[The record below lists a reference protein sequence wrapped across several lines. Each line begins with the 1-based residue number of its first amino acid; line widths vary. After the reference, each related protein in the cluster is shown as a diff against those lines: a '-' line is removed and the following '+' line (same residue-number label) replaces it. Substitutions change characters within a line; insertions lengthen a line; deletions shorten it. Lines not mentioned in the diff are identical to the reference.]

1 MSEAIVI
8 TSDSACDLS
17 ADIVDKYNVKII
29 PLHVSIGD
37 KDYKDCVDLMPDD
50 IYGIYD
56 KTGLLPKTSATNV
69 LEYVE
74 FFKQFTAKGCSV
86 IHISLSSQVSCVYQ
100 NATLAASELS
110 NVYVLDSLNLST
122 GIGLLVI
129 KACEMRDSGL
139 TAPDI
144 VKNLEKLIPC
154 VNTSFVVDSL
164 EFLHKGGR
172 CSSITV
178 VGANILH
185 IKPCIEVA
193 EGNMRLVKKYRGKLK
208 NAIYNY
214 VQERLKTTT
223 DIDYSRI
230 FITHSGVDGDIIE
243 MVKNIIKENFIF
255 KEILVTR
262 AGCAVTSH
270 CGPNTLGILFVK
282 DIKDN

>member
-37 KDYKDCVDLMPDD
+37 KDYKDCVNLMPDD
-50 IYGIYD
+50 IYRIYD

-129 KACEMRDSGL
+129 KACEMRDRGL

-243 MVKNIIKENFIF
+243 MVKNIIKENSIF

-262 AGCAVTSH
+262 AGCTVTSH
-270 CGPNTLGILFVK
+270 CGSNTLGILFVK
-282 DIKDN
+282 NITDN

>member
-243 MVKNIIKENFIF
+243 MVKNIIKENSIF